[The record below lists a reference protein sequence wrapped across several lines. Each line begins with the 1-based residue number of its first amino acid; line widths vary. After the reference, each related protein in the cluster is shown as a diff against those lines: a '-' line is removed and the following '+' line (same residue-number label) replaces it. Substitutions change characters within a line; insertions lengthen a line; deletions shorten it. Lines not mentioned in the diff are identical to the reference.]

1 MRFSIVEQINKC
13 SFPSALHIHNHTFA
27 KWWRNLLVRLSWK
40 RFLISAVDN
49 INANHIL
56 LTDMIENQEIRGT
69 FIRNPRFYK
78 WRKDKHLSELIPHLQ
93 VSLYAGVHFVQIL
106 GSLSCSL
113 IMFFRVSSPVK
124 ILIETASDA
133 CKKDYINTTFK
144 RKIEGI
150 FSLKLRRG
158 SVQKSDAV
166 IA

>member
-1 MRFSIVEQINKC
+1 M
-13 SFPSALHIHNHTFA
+13 
-27 KWWRNLLVRLSWK
+27 
-40 RFLISAVDN
+40 
-49 INANHIL
+49 
-56 LTDMIENQEIRGT
+56 
-69 FIRNPRFYK
+69 
-78 WRKDKHLSELIPHLQ
+78 IPHLQ

-113 IMFFRVSSPVK
+113 IMFFRVSPPVK
-124 ILIETASDA
+124 ILIETASDT
-133 CKKDYINTTFK
+133 CKKDYIDTTFK